1 MKDSKEL
8 STPVAIVGGGP
19 VGLVLAL
26 YLDFYGVKCTIFNTE
41 SEARWHPKGN
51 GQNARTMEHYRQL
64 GFSDE
69 VRTLGLPDDHPFDQA
84 YFTRLSKHEIYRFP
98 MPNRVERIAMRR
110 EMPVADQMP
119 EPMYHVNQMFVERYL
134 LERARKSSMI
144 DVRFGWQV
152 EWFTQDE
159 IEVKIHAR
167 KTDGSQED
175 TWTASY
181 AVACDGGRSLI
192 RKTLGIGYEGDVQK
206 KDAYWAGQFFS
217 IYMRIPDLYPKFV
230 GHRRAWMYWAVNPD
244 ANTRGV
250 IIALNGVDEFMMLVK
265 PKGGRTEVDKGEIVH
280 WIQQSI
286 GADIPVHI
294 IGYYPWSAGQALVA
308 ERYKAGRI
316 MIAGDAAHLFTPTGG
331 FGMNTGIDDSANL
344 AWKLAAL
351 VQGWGGP
358 RLLDSYETERKPVGY
373 RNTGASRKYAS
384 RMHDANVPDD
394 VELDGPIG
402 DAARKIASELSYV
415 RKNHFVRPEDQDAVG
430 VQLGSRYDGSP
441 VIIPDGEAPADV
453 FPETYDEYTP
463 SGLPGGRAPHL
474 WLDGQRIMGSSLFD
488 RFGKGFTLL
497 RLSRGAGG
505 TAALER
511 AAAERGIPL
520 VVLDLDLPVARTL
533 YGRDFALIRPDQH
546 IAWRGDALP
555 EDVDT
560 LWMTVTGH

>member
-8 STPVAIVGGGP
+8 TTPVAIVGGGP

-69 VRTLGLPDDHPFDQA
+69 VRALGLPDDHPFDQA

-110 EMPVADQMP
+110 QMPVTDQMP

-134 LERARKSSMI
+134 LERARKSSLI

-159 IEVKIHAR
+159 NEVKIHAR

-217 IYMRIPDLYPKFV
+217 IHMRIPDLYPKFV

-265 PKGGRTEVDKGEIVH
+265 PKGGRTDVDKDEIAH

-344 AWKLAAL
+344 AWKLAAV

-384 RMHDANVPDD
+384 RMHDANVPED

-430 VQLGSRYDGSP
+430 VQLGSHYESP

-474 WLDGQRIMGSSLFD
+474 WLDDERVMGSSLFD

-497 RLSRGAGG
+497 RLSRDAAD

-511 AAAERGIPL
+511 AAAKRGIPL
-520 VVLDLDLPVARTL
+520 VVLHLDLAEARTL
-533 YGRDFALIRPDQH
+533 YGRDLALIRPDQH
-546 IAWRGDALP
+546 IVWRGDALP
-555 EDVDT
+555 EDLDA
-560 LWMTVTGH
+560 LLSTVTGH